1 MARASTVE
9 VVVPSPATSLVL
21 EATCL
26 IKAAPRLSCLGCRDV
41 VMSQIVGE
49 IWGWMILNITWK
61 SIQLEIQEKN
71 LEIGQTIYYYIC
83 WRLCTQYL
91 GDVEFWHSP
100 TPGKANLKGPW
111 NSSFSSGID
120 KVVYCFWDLDSKKPV
135 TIRYYPLSQAQ
146 TYSWTRWL
154 WRLWHHP
161 ANPTQWRFKRI
172 LHEIAANLSALPI
185 FTGEAVCHISVAV
198 TQLSMYIFLFIYLW
212 QSIVAGY
219 NKNGC
224 WWWSYLV
231 VTLL

>member
-1 MARASTVE
+1 MNDFEHHLKKYPIGDWR
-9 VVVPSPATSLVL
+9 
-21 EATCL
+21 
-26 IKAAPRLSCLGCRDV
+26 
-41 VMSQIVGE
+41 
-49 IWGWMILNITWK
+49 
-61 SIQLEIQEKN
+61 KN

-172 LHEIAANLSALPI
+172 LHEIAA
-185 FTGEAVCHISVAV
+185 
-198 TQLSMYIFLFIYLW
+198 IYLRCLSLPVKRSVISRLLW
-212 QSIVAGY
+212 R
-219 NKNGC
+219 
-224 WWWSYLV
+224 SYLCIFFTHLFMAV
-231 VTLL
+231 YCGWL